1 MSIGRAALL
10 FVAVVGFS
18 GAALAQD
25 EEASASDE
33 PLGFLQCPAKFQPVP
48 GDPGATAWHVN
59 DLNLSKY
66 DAVFVDQPVV
76 FIASDSKYKG
86 IQPDQIKGLADLV
99 QSELVKALGD
109 DVSEA
114 DQTGKGVLA
123 FRVALTNV
131 YLKKH
136 RRLLS
141 FTPIGLVV
149 HAAIKN
155 DPVNN
160 LYKKVSL
167 EHAVLKIEGVD
178 TESVSCVGAAIVQ
191 VMGDGD
197 RSGAESWDALNN
209 DITTLAT
216 RFAKAWTK
224 SRTGQQ

>member
-1 MSIGRAALL
+1 MGSARMMLLVAAGL
-10 FVAVVGFS
+10 GFACVS
-18 GAALAQD
+18 QAQVDQD
-25 EEASASDE
+25 ESADNE
-33 PLGFLQCPAKFQPVP
+33 PPGFLQCPANFKPVP
-48 GDPGATAWHVN
+48 GDPGATAWHVD
-59 DLNLSKY
+59 DLDLSKY

-76 FIASDSKYKG
+76 FIAADSKYKG

-114 DQTGKGVLA
+114 DSSGKGVLA
-123 FRVALTNV
+123 FRVALSNV

-141 FTPIGLVV
+141 FTPVGLVV

-155 DPVNN
+155 DPVTD

-167 EHAVLKIEGVD
+167 DHATLKIEGVD
-178 TESVSCVGAAIVQ
+178 TESASCVGAAIVH

-197 RSGAESWDALNN
+197 TSGAQSWDALNA
-209 DITTLAT
+209 DIAALAT
-216 RFAKAWTK
+216 RFAAAWKKTHGK
-224 SRTGQQ
+224 